1 MCHTLLQMDEPVRYA
16 MILYTVTAVF
26 LNITGSA
33 AALTGIIS
41 SMVSYWK
48 GASHRL
54 ALGSYLLLIL
64 GKSTRQ
70 GDCQARAAAHQIQFV
85 CGLADAQFLQPAAI
99 YNL

>member
-1 MCHTLLQMDEPVRYA
+1 MDEPVRYA
-16 MILYTVTAVF
+16 MILYTDTAVF

-54 ALGSYLLLIL
+54 ALGSYLLLIP

-70 GDCQARAAAHQIQFV
+70 GDCQARAAVQQIQFV
-85 CGLADAQFLQPAAI
+85 WGLAGVQLAASI
-99 YNL
+99 LI

>member
-1 MCHTLLQMDEPVRYA
+1 MDEPVRYA

-41 SMVSYWK
+41 STVPYRK
-48 GASHRL
+48 GASHRV
-54 ALGSYLLLIL
+54 ALGSYLFLIP

-70 GDCQARAAAHQIQFV
+70 GDCQARAAAQQIQFV
-85 CGLADAQFLQPAAI
+85 WGLAGVQFSSQQLYI
-99 YNL
+99 RYR